1 MIVSDLINDILS
13 LLTVNSELE
22 EATPKQMQIVRNAV
36 NEEIDSLVENKNI
49 NFWRQQEETILF
61 PSEALVYSESATYP
75 VGSIVKRSSTDS
87 TRYRNKT
94 AVTTGESFD
103 INKWSITNK
112 TVTIPNDYYDVSD
125 HVAVKIGD
133 LDIRQLEYKNQEE
146 YFDIINKEEVGIPM
160 YYTPFCNIDFSV
172 DLYLYPQ
179 PDSVGL
185 DGYELTFRGIL
196 KHINYMSNTDTIN
209 ESGSIINLI
218 KYSVAKRVMMHFGIT
233 VNSDIGQ
240 SILFFEKESKNLLNT
255 RNDIKYTSKIIN
267 PAIGF

>member
-1 MIVSDLINDILS
+1 MIVSDLINDILRM
-13 LLTVNSELE
+13 LMVNSELE
-22 EATPKQMQIVRNAV
+22 EATPKQMHIVRNAV
-36 NEEIDSLVENKNI
+36 NIVIDSLVENKNI
-49 NFWRQQEETILF
+49 NFWRQQDETMLF

-94 AVTTGESFD
+94 AVTTGEAFD

-125 HVAVKIGD
+125 YVAVKIGD
-133 LDIRQLEYKNQEE
+133 QDIRQLEHKNPQE

-172 DLYLYPQ
+172 DLFLYPQ

-196 KHINYMSNTDTIN
+196 KHINYTSNTDTIK

-218 KYSVAKRVMMHFGIT
+218 KYSVATKVMIDFGIT
-233 VNSDIGQ
+233 IDSSIGKT
-240 SILFFEKESKNLLNT
+240 ILYFEKDSKGLLNT
-255 RNDIKYTSKIIN
+255 RNDIKYTSKISN

>member
-13 LLTVNSELE
+13 FLMVNSELE
-22 EATPKQMQIVRNAV
+22 EATTKQMKIVRDAV
-36 NEEIDSLVENKNI
+36 NNEIDSLVENKNI
-49 NFWRQQEETILF
+49 KFWRQQDETMLF

-94 AVTTGESFD
+94 AVTAGEAFD

-112 TVTIPNDYYDVSD
+112 TVTIPSDYYAVSD
-125 HVAVKIGD
+125 YVAVKIGD

-146 YFDIINKEEVGIPM
+146 YLDIVNKEEMGIPL
-160 YYTPFCNIDFSV
+160 YYTPFYNTDFSV
-172 DLYLYPQ
+172 DLFLYPQ
-179 PDSVGL
+179 PDSVGSN
-185 DGYELTFRGIL
+185 GYELTFRGIL
-196 KHINYMSNTDTIN
+196 KHINYTSNTDTIK

-218 KYSVAKRVMMHFGIT
+218 KYSVAKRVMLHFGIAI
-233 VNSDIGQ
+233 NSDIGQ

-255 RNDIKYTSKIIN
+255 RNDIKYTSKISN